1 MENITWNSQSF
12 DRGIAMISSDHHM
25 VIVINFS
32 SLEKPEKN
40 PVAQYSHLQ
49 DMIVMISLYP

>member
-1 MENITWNSQSF
+1 
-12 DRGIAMISSDHHM
+12 MISSDHHM